1 MKTNLFDKINIEN
14 FVAENDVILIALSGG
29 ADSVFLAEYFKSI
42 KDQYSLT
49 LKAAHIE
56 HGIRGRESIDDC
68 RFVEKYCRESDI
80 ECFTLHINAPAE
92 AKEAGKGIEEY
103 SREKRYEFFNSIEC
117 DKIATAHN
125 LSDNIE
131 TLIFRLARGTS
142 VKGLCGI
149 PPKRDNI
156 IRPLLSITG
165 KEIRQYLDE
174 NNISYCVDSTNID
187 NAYNRNHIRNKII
200 PLLSKLNDNYEL
212 SFERLIESLNED
224 NDFLEA
230 EAEKCFDI
238 VCSNNRIDI
247 EKIIQYPIA
256 IQKRIVIRYF
266 VEHHISLNEYRIRNI
281 IQLIKNPGK
290 FQISGNIYAV
300 SNKKELRI
308 ADFAEKNYRFVFEK
322 EVCSVN
328 DFLNKYELSGKK
340 FDFCCDYDK
349 IVGSISVRS
358 RESGDKISLADRACT
373 KSLKKLYN
381 ELKIPVEIRD
391 NIPVI
396 TDNSGVIGIYGY
408 CVDERVKLSESTKNV
423 LILYGG

>member
-29 ADSVFLAEYFKSI
+29 ADSIFLAEYLKSI
-42 KDQYSLT
+42 QDQYSLT

-56 HGIRGRESIDDC
+56 HGIRGQESIDDC
-68 RFVEKYCRESDI
+68 RFVEKYCHENDI

-92 AKEAGKGIEEY
+92 AKKACKGIEEY
-103 SREKRYEFFNSIEC
+103 SREKRYAFFNSIEC

-142 VKGLCGI
+142 MKGLCGI

-156 IRPLLSITG
+156 VRPLLRLTG

-174 NNISYCVDSTNID
+174 NNISYCIDSTNID
-187 NAYNRNHIRNKII
+187 NAYNRNHIRNNII

-212 SFERLIESLNED
+212 SFERLIESLKED

-230 EAEKCFDI
+230 ESEKYFDI

-247 EKIIQYPIA
+247 EKINQYPIA
-256 IQKRIVIRYF
+256 IQKRIIIRYF
-266 VEHHISLNEYRIRNI
+266 AEHHISLNEYKIRNI

-308 ADFAEKNYRFVFEK
+308 ADFSEKNDRFVFEK
-322 EVCSVN
+322 EVCSIN
-328 DFLNKYELSGKK
+328 DFLNKYELSDKQ

-358 RESGDKISLADRACT
+358 RESGDQISPAGRACT

-391 NIPVI
+391 NIPVV

-408 CVDERVKLSESTKNV
+408 CVDERVKLSKSTKNV